1 MRDADLNSDNLK
13 SKVDIAALPF
23 SQACENNRQPILEV
37 LRIELQGF
45 SHVLEIGSGTGQHSV
60 YFAPNLPELQWQTSD
75 VISNHRHIIA
85 WHNAYPA
92 PNLYSPLAFDLAQD
106 SVPVSSHLD
115 SGHLNSSHV
124 DKPYDV
130 IFTANTLH
138 IISWALVERLFT
150 LAGDVLPVDGK
161 LIIYGPFNED
171 GKYTSEGNQRFDA
184 MLRAGNPDS
193 GIRDKEDIIS
203 LANAHYLQ
211 LSQTYAMPANN
222 QLLVFR
228 KNQMLKIA

>member
-1 MRDADLNSDNLK
+1 MHNEDLNN
-13 SKVDIAALPF
+13 KVDVTALPF
-23 SQACENNRQPILEV
+23 SQACENNKQPILEV
-37 LRIELQGF
+37 LQSELQG
-45 SHVLEIGSGTGQHSV
+45 SNHVLEIGSGTGQHSV
-60 YFAPNLPELQWQTSD
+60 HFAPNLSELQWQTSD

-92 PNLYSPLAFDLAQD
+92 PNLYSPLAFDLAHN
-106 SVPVSSHLD
+106 SIPVSS
-115 SGHLNSSHV
+115 HLNSSHV

-150 LAGDVLPVDGK
+150 LASDALPVDGK
-161 LIIYGPFNED
+161 LIVYGPFNEH
-171 GKYTSEGNQRFDA
+171 GNYTSEGNQRFDA

-193 GIRDKEDIIS
+193 GIRHKEDIVS
-203 LANAHYLQ
+203 LANEHHLQ
-211 LSQTYAMPANN
+211 LNNTYAMPANN

-228 KNQMLKIA
+228 KS

>member
-1 MRDADLNSDNLK
+1 MHDDNLDSDNPNN
-13 SKVDIAALPF
+13 KVDISALPF
-23 SQACENNRQPILEV
+23 SQACENNKQPILEI
-37 LRIELQGF
+37 LQTELQGF

-60 YFAPNLPELQWQTSD
+60 YFTPNLPEIQWQTSD

-85 WHNAYPA
+85 WLNAYPA
-92 PNLYSPLAFDLAQD
+92 PNLYLPLAFDLAHD

-115 SGHLNSSHV
+115 SGHLNSS
-124 DKPYDV
+124 DIAKPYDV

-150 LAGDVLPVDGK
+150 LASEALPVDGK
-161 LIIYGPFNED
+161 LIIYGPFNEN
-171 GKYTSEGNQRFDA
+171 GNYTSEGNQRFDA

-193 GIRDKEDIIS
+193 GIRDKEDVVS
-203 LANAHYLQ
+203 LANAHHLQ
-211 LSQTYAMPANN
+211 FSKTYAMPANN

-228 KNQMLKIA
+228 KN